1 MVMPELNP
9 QAVEMLMKGER
20 DQQVFIDAANNNTD
34 PDAAAAAAAGN
45 ENQDP
50 DAIAAAAAAA
60 ASQNQPFDIKTYTEG
75 LFETEEEFKASVKE
89 WKDNIAAVR
98 EKNEKLS
105 SVLAEVENPFPTDS
119 LASRASFMRATGIH
133 DEDTVRTIMGTT
145 PEELAKDPSLALAI
159 DKVMNNQSLLKME
172 GVSFET
178 VLNSVREEYG
188 YQGLDEDGNALF
200 DKKDSAKING
210 GEAVSKITTK
220 RTELGAKK
228 DIFTEANERR
238 QASVKSRQEAEQE
251 WQGPD
256 VLSKLDGFK
265 FEHKFGNEVLNV
277 EGSTE
282 EIKIIRDAV
291 IAQFASSGI
300 KPTDQELEKATNT
313 MRAIF
318 INNNLDKILA
328 AAVAESS
335 AAYKEEA
342 NRFFHNGAPIVRP
355 GAGGGKN
362 GNESWS
368 ASVFKEVSQ

>member
-1 MVMPELNP
+1 MPELNP